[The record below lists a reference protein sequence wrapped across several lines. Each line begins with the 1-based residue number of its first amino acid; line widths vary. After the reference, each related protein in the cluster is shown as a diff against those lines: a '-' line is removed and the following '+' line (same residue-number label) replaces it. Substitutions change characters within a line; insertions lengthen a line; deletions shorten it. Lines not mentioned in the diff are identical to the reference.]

1 MQMYD
6 RVHIVKD
13 TKETLGT
20 DYAVSHYLL
29 ASFIF
34 SSLCNTQEQSPLC
47 KTTSVTSFTHRSLV
61 SKSAFSHP
69 GFHKSSPFLALSLP
83 MFQLSVAVIIRVKV
97 KKCENK
103 LYYL

>member
-6 RVHIVKD
+6 RVHIVED

-47 KTTSVTSFTHRSLV
+47 KTTSVTSYTPRSLV
-61 SKSAFSHP
+61 SKSAFSYP
-69 GFHKSSPFLALSLP
+69 GTLFANVSTECCSHHQGESEE
-83 MFQLSVAVIIRVKV
+83 V
-97 KKCENK
+97 
-103 LYYL
+103 